1 MQIGVISEGHADRA
15 VIENIIVGLTGIDSS
30 DIVPIRPSYLKD
42 ETDKAA
48 EKDNTTSSYS
58 IIKKE
63 CEEKEL
69 LEGFLATAGHDFV
82 VIHIDTA
89 EADRYG
95 VDRPQRKNNSH
106 YCEELREAVITEINK
121 WLAVDLS
128 DSVLYAVAIEEID
141 AWVLAL
147 YEDGDT
153 VKYVNPK
160 SRLNLLLSKK
170 GVKFI
175 HDPFDYYSSLT
186 HDFKKTRFINNK
198 KMLATNCSLRLF
210 CEEVVGKVVP
220 KMTED
225 NTDD

>member
-15 VIENIIVGLTGIDSS
+15 VIKNIIVGLTGIDSN
-30 DIVPIRPSYLKD
+30 DIIAIRPSYLKD

-69 LEGFLATAGHDFV
+69 LEGFLATEGQDFV
-82 VIHIDTA
+82 AIHIDTA

-95 VDRPQRKNNSH
+95 VDRPQRKSNAN

-128 DSVLYAVAIEEID
+128 DSILYAVAIEEID
-141 AWVLAL
+141 AWILAL
-147 YEDGDT
+147 YEDGSSA
-153 VKYVNPK
+153 KYIDPK
-160 SRLNLLLSKK
+160 KRLNIVLNKK

-175 HDPFDYYSSLT
+175 QDPFDYYSSLSR
-186 HDFKKTRFINNK
+186 DFKKPKVIGDK
-198 KMLATNCSLRLF
+198 KVLATNCSLRLF
-210 CEEVVGKVVP
+210 CEEVVAKVVLR
-220 KMTED
+220 
-225 NTDD
+225 